1 MEAIKRGERVKGKV
15 ALVAGAGSIEPGWG
29 NGKAAAVLYAREGA
43 KVFAV
48 DYRPEAAE
56 ETRAIIE
63 AEGGVCAT
71 FAADVTSE
79 AEVKAMVDACMDAF
93 GRVDILHNNVGG
105 QGPGRWVLDIERD
118 DWDAVLARNVTSVL
132 LTCKAVIPI
141 MIRQGGGA
149 IVNISSIASIRHV
162 NVPTASYSAAKGA
175 VNQLTQNLALQY
187 ADKHIRANCVLPGY
201 IDTPFTRR
209 LVAGSAAAMSTRG
222 TPRPMLPVEYRRSK
236 PVTRIVPL
244 GRGFPGWH
252 GLGRGAGSA
261 VPGLGRR
268 RLHHRGDAAGGR
280 RHHGGEVVEQGAEAV
295 DGGAVVGA
303 LGASLFLSGGRG

>member
-48 DYRPEAAE
+48 DYRLEAAE

-63 AEGGVCAT
+63 AEGGACAT

-79 AEVKAMVDACMDAF
+79 ADVKAMVDTCVDTF
-93 GRVDILHNNVGG
+93 GRIDILHNNVGG

-141 MIRQGGGA
+141 MVRQGGGA
-149 IVNISSIASIRHV
+149 IVNISSIASMRHV

-209 LVAGSAAAMSTRG
+209 LVAGKPSYEYKGYTSAE
-222 TPRPMLPVEYRRSK
+222 EYRR
-236 PVTRIVPL
+236 PRDGIVPL
-244 GRGFPGWH
+244 GRGGTAWDVAQAALF
-252 GLGRGAGSA
+252 LASD
-261 VPGLGRR
+261 
-268 RLHHRGDAAGGR
+268 DADYITG
-280 RHHGGEVVEQGAEAV
+280 VMLPV
-295 DGGAVVGA
+295 DGGVTATCPGV
-303 LGASLFLSGGRG
+303 

>member
-1 MEAIKRGERVKGKV
+1 MKDKV

-29 NGKAAAVLYAREGA
+29 NGKASAVLYAREGA

-48 DYRPEAAE
+48 DYRAEAAE
-56 ETRAIIE
+56 ETREIIE
-63 AEGGVCAT
+63 AEGGTCAA

-79 AEVKAMVDACMDAF
+79 ADVKAMVDACVETF
-93 GRVDILHNNVGG
+93 GRIDILHNNVGG

-149 IVNISSIASIRHV
+149 IVNISSIASMRHV

-175 VNQLTQNLALQY
+175 VNLLTQNLALQY

-209 LVAGSAAAMSTRG
+209 LVGGKPSYEYKGFTSAE
-222 TPRPMLPVEYRRSK
+222 EYRKARDG
-236 PVTRIVPL
+236 IVPL
-244 GRGFPGWH
+244 GR
-252 GLGRGAGSA
+252 AGTAWDVARAALFLASD
-261 VPGLGRR
+261 
-268 RLHHRGDAAGGR
+268 DADYITG
-280 RHHGGEVVEQGAEAV
+280 VMLPV
-295 DGGAVVGA
+295 DGGVTATCPGV
-303 LGASLFLSGGRG
+303 